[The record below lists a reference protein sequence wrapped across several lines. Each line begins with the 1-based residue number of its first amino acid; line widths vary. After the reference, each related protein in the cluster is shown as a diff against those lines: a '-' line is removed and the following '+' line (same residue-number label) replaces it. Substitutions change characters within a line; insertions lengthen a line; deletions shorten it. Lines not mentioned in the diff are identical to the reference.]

1 MAIKIEMLRCF
12 RAVVEQGS
20 LADAANALG
29 RTSSAVSMMLKQ
41 FEDHIG
47 APLFETARKSRLTP
61 LGRAIHAEARRGVEQ
76 FDRTVHTIEALSKAQ
91 LGYVRVAVTPSL
103 GQSVLPD
110 ILQRFL
116 RDHPDVHVDVRDMD
130 SAAVQAEITHERA
143 DIGMAGA
150 GALAGFDCTRLF
162 ADRFGVVCRADHP
175 LARNWD
181 ELGWADLAGETFI
194 ANGLCDQIADPGF
207 SPILD
212 NARMNVRNTASL
224 LGLVK
229 AGVGITLLPR
239 LVVEDEDKSL
249 CFLPL
254 ADSTAT
260 REVWLITQPRSRLTP
275 AARAL
280 AEGIRDTSRV
290 GV

>member
-12 RAVVEQGS
+12 RAVVEHGS

-29 RTSSAVSMMLKQ
+29 RTPSAVSMMLKQ

-47 APLFETARKSRLTP
+47 APLFETARKSRMTP
-61 LGRAIHAEARRGVEQ
+61 LGRAIHAEARRGVAQ
-76 FDRTVHTIEALSKAQ
+76 FDRTVETIEALSRAQ

-103 GQSVLPD
+103 GQSVLPQA
-110 ILQRFL
+110 LRRFL
-116 RDHPDVHVDVRDMD
+116 RAHPDVHVDVRDMD
-130 SAAVQAEITHERA
+130 SATVQAEISHERA

-194 ANGLCDQIADPGF
+194 ANGLCDQISDPGF
-207 SPILD
+207 AAILH

-239 LVVEDEDKSL
+239 LVVADEDQSL

-254 ADSTAT
+254 ADSSAA
-260 REVWLITQPRSRLTP
+260 REVWLITQPHHRLTP

-280 AEGIRDTSRV
+280 AQGIRDAGRAAV
-290 GV
+290 